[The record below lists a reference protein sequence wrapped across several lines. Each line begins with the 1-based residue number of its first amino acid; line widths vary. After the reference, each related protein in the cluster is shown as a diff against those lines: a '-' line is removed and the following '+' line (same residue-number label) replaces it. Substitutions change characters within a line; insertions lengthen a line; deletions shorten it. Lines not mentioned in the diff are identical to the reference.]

1 MIAYLSKKIKA
12 KNTMSNFKP
21 VVLVLGAT
29 GRTGSHL
36 VHLLEQDRGLDN
48 IEIRVA
54 VRKPDQADSF
64 KERGIQAVHLD
75 LDDLST
81 YESALRGV
89 QRLFMITSY
98 TVDMLSQ
105 GKNLT
110 DAAKK
115 VGVEYIVHVG
125 TFHQP
130 GRPQTKLIRH
140 YIWHQLIETYIETSG
155 IAWTHLHPNAFMQ
168 NFFGTVQDNKLR
180 MFFGHERVGLVDCFD
195 LARVAAAALR
205 KPDKHA
211 GQRYFLSVEALTM
224 TEVAQILSEEL
235 GQAIAYEPLPASELR
250 QLPIGQ
256 TMEPAYF
263 ECIVRQMEMLQ
274 AGLLPDFADVYDN
287 IPQIIGQQPLSFREF
302 VRNNQSGFEVA

>member
-1 MIAYLSKKIKA
+1 
-12 KNTMSNFKP
+12 MSSSKP
-21 VVLVLGAT
+21 VALILGAT

-36 VHLLEQDRGLDN
+36 VRLLEQDRGPDDL
-48 IEIRVA
+48 ELCVA
-54 VRKPDQADSF
+54 VRKPEQADTF
-64 KERGIQAVHLD
+64 TNRGIQTVHLD

-81 YESALRGV
+81 YEPALQGV
-89 QRLFMITSY
+89 QRLFMITGY

-110 DAAKK
+110 DAAKEA
-115 VGVEYIVHVG
+115 GVEYIVHVG

-140 YIWHQLIETYIETSG
+140 YIWHQLVETYIEASG

-168 NFFGTVQDNKLR
+168 NFFGAVQDNKLR

-205 KPDKHA
+205 EPDLHA
-211 GQRYFLSVEALTM
+211 RQRYFLSVEALTM
-224 TEVAQILSEEL
+224 TKAAQILSEEL
-235 GQAIAYEPLPASELR
+235 GKPITYEPLPASDLR
-250 QLPIGQ
+250 KLPIGQ

-263 ECIVRQMEMLQ
+263 ECIVRQMELLQ
-274 AGLLPDFADVYDN
+274 AGKLPDFADVYDN
-287 IPQIIGQQPLSFREF
+287 VPQIIGQQPITLREF
-302 VRNNQSGFEVA
+302 VRNNRAAFEVA